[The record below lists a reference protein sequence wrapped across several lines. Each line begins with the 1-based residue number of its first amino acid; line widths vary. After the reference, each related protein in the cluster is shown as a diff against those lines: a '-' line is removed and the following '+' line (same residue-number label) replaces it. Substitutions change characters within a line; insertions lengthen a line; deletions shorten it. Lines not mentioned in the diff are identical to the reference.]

1 MSNAAIYPIVVASLI
16 FFIYLAPGIALFPKF
31 ILMPRTAAIIP
42 FISMSIVVAFQYTL
56 SLFNQFNHQNVI
68 ILIGFLVLISIYRI
82 YKIYKEGMV
91 RKFSTWSKTD
101 YIALSLIFFASTPL
115 MILLGF
121 DGFQHSDE
129 IYSWN
134 LWAKQ
139 LYFNQTPTFDL
150 TGAPYP
156 LALSSFIA
164 FCYKFLGNIDYQLP
178 IKFTFSLIYISTIFV
193 IYSFVKS
200 KKNIGLFF
208 IVFIVVMLV
217 IGTGY
222 EYKKVFAD
230 TLMGSFLVSSLALI
244 ISVSNNKFNT
254 NKHISHNSIVLAS
267 VILMCLSALTK
278 QGAIPWAMLF
288 FPLLAYYIIDKNTQ
302 VANSIKW
309 ILLVPVLTPVLW
321 YFIGGGENFQNNHGV
336 VSRSMSGRDH
346 IEQLLFGFNEVF
358 INKPMLLIFMSAVFF
373 ILLKKIN
380 IEKAIIAIGIAFST
394 VLMILFGSYEPTR
407 LYLHITL
414 VGWLVVFAYEDGVFD
429 NKVFNKISKIG
440 HNFYTYAFI
449 ILLFIWWD
457 ISKLNQ
463 RIEIINPV
471 ANILDGREVQANWMI
486 GKTGAAQYRDIMDSK
501 MGLVSSNAHIFGI
514 YYGMDNLYT
523 QGQIEHLHAKGETN
537 GLHNE
542 VRVLSDSPYETI
554 SRIKGNNIGW
564 IYTEKSNKSIKEA
577 QDFCDGSINM
587 INTSKNLHEQV
598 LYKVNIEAVNSCIE
612 SSK

>member
-1 MSNAAIYPIVVASLI
+1 MSNIAIYPIVVASLI
-16 FFIYLAPGIALFPKF
+16 FFIYLIPGIALFPKF
-31 ILMPRTAAIIP
+31 ILMPRTAATIP
-42 FISMSIVVAFQYTL
+42 FISMSVVVASQYIL
-56 SLFNQFNHQNVI
+56 SLFNQFNHQSVI
-68 ILIGFLVLISIYRI
+68 ILIGILTLISVYRM
-82 YKIYKEGMV
+82 YKIYRESVV
-91 RKFSTWSKTD
+91 RKFNAWSKTD

-178 IKFTFSLIYISTIFV
+178 IKLTFSLIYISTIFV

-200 KKNIGLFF
+200 KNNAGLFF
-208 IVFIVVMLV
+208 IVFIIVMLV

-244 ISVSNNKFNT
+244 ISVSSDKFNT
-254 NKHISHNSIVLAS
+254 SKHVSHNSIVLAS
-267 VILMCLSALTK
+267 VILVCLSALTK

-288 FPLLAYYIIDKNTQ
+288 FPLLGYYIIDKNTQ
-302 VANSIKW
+302 INNSIKW
-309 ILLVPVLTPVLW
+309 VLLVPVLTPVLW
-321 YFIGGGENFQNNHGV
+321 YFIGGENFHNNHGV
-336 VSRSMSGRDH
+336 VSRSMGGREH

-358 INKPMLLIFMSAVFF
+358 INKPMLLIFMGAVFF

-380 IEKAIIAIGIAFST
+380 LEKAILAIGIIFST

-414 VGWLVVFAYEDGVFD
+414 VGWLVVFAYEDGVLD
-429 NKVFNKISKIG
+429 NKVFYKISKIG
-440 HNFYTYAFI
+440 NNFYTYI
-449 ILLFIWWD
+449 IVILLFVWWD

-463 RIEIINPV
+463 RIETINPV

-486 GKTGAAQYRDIMDSK
+486 GKTGATQYREIVDSK
-501 MGLVSSNAHIFGI
+501 MGLVAPNAHIFGI
-514 YYGMDNLYT
+514 YYGMDNLYL
-523 QGQIEHLHAKGETN
+523 QGQIEHLHVKGEMDD
-537 GLHNE
+537 LHNE
-542 VRVLSDSPYETI
+542 VRILSNSPYETI
-554 SRIKGNNIGW
+554 NKIKNNNIGW
-564 IYTEKSNKSIKEA
+564 IYTEKSNGSVKGA
-577 QDFCDGSINM
+577 QDFCDGSISM

-598 LYKVNIEAVNSCIE
+598 LYKVNIEAVNSCIK

>member
-1 MSNAAIYPIVVASLI
+1 MSNIAIYPTVVASLI
-16 FFIYLAPGIALFPKF
+16 FFLYLIPGIALFPKF
-31 ILMPRTAAIIP
+31 ILMPRTAATIP
-42 FISMSIVVAFQYTL
+42 FISMSVVVASQYIL
-56 SLFNQFNHQNVI
+56 SLFNQFNHQSVI
-68 ILIGFLVLISIYRI
+68 ILIGILTLISVYRV
-82 YKIYKEGMV
+82 YKIYRESVV
-91 RKFSTWSKTD
+91 RKFNAWSKTD

-178 IKFTFSLIYISTIFV
+178 IKLTFSLIYISTIFV

-200 KKNIGLFF
+200 KNNAGLFF
-208 IVFIVVMLV
+208 IVFIIVMLV

-244 ISVSNNKFNT
+244 ISVSSDKFNT
-254 NKHISHNSIVLAS
+254 SKHVSHNSIVLAS
-267 VILMCLSALTK
+267 VILVCLSALTK

-288 FPLLAYYIIDKNTQ
+288 FPLLGYYIIDKNIQ
-302 VANSIKW
+302 INNSIKW
-309 ILLVPVLTPVLW
+309 ALLVPVLTPVLW
-321 YFIGGGENFQNNHGV
+321 YFIGGENFHNNHGV
-336 VSRSMSGRDH
+336 VSRSMGGREH

-358 INKPMLLIFMSAVFF
+358 INKPMLLIFMGAVFF

-380 IEKAIIAIGIAFST
+380 LEKAILAIGIIFST

-414 VGWLVVFAYEDGVFD
+414 VGWLVVFAYEDGVLD
-429 NKVFNKISKIG
+429 NKVFYKISKIG
-440 HNFYTYAFI
+440 NNFYTYTI
-449 ILLFIWWD
+449 VILLFVWWD

-463 RIEIINPV
+463 RIETINPV
-471 ANILDGREVQANWMI
+471 ADILDGREVQANWMI
-486 GKTGAAQYRDIMDSK
+486 GKTGATQYREIVDSK
-501 MGLVSSNAHIFGI
+501 MGLVAPNAHIFGI
-514 YYGMDNLYT
+514 YYGMDNLYL
-523 QGQIEHLHAKGETN
+523 QGQIEHLHVKGEMDD
-537 GLHNE
+537 LHNE
-542 VRVLSDSPYETI
+542 VRILSNSPYETI
-554 SRIKGNNIGW
+554 NKIKNNNIGW
-564 IYTEKSNKSIKEA
+564 IYTEKSNGSVKGA
-577 QDFCDGSINM
+577 QDFCDGSISM

-598 LYKVNIEAVNSCIE
+598 LYKVNIEAVNSCIK

>member
-1 MSNAAIYPIVVASLI
+1 MSNIAIYPTVVASLI
-16 FFIYLAPGIALFPKF
+16 FFLYLIPGIALFPKF
-31 ILMPRTAAIIP
+31 ILMPRTAATIP
-42 FISMSIVVAFQYTL
+42 FISMSVVVASQYIL
-56 SLFNQFNHQNVI
+56 SLFNQFNHQSVI
-68 ILIGFLVLISIYRI
+68 ILIGILTLISVYRM
-82 YKIYKEGMV
+82 YKIYRESVVG
-91 RKFSTWSKTD
+91 KFNAWSKTD

-178 IKFTFSLIYISTIFV
+178 IKLTFSLIYISTIFV

-200 KKNIGLFF
+200 KNNAGLFF
-208 IVFIVVMLV
+208 IVFIIVMLV

-244 ISVSNNKFNT
+244 ISVSSDKFNT
-254 NKHISHNSIVLAS
+254 NKYISHNSIVLAS
-267 VILMCLSALTK
+267 VILVCLSALTK

-288 FPLLAYYIIDKNTQ
+288 FPLLGYYIIDKNIQ
-302 VANSIKW
+302 INNSIKW
-309 ILLVPVLTPVLW
+309 VLLVPVLTPVLW
-321 YFIGGGENFQNNHGV
+321 YFIGGENFHNNHGV
-336 VSRSMSGRDH
+336 VSRSMGGREH

-358 INKPMLLIFMSAVFF
+358 INKPMLLIFMGAVFF

-380 IEKAIIAIGIAFST
+380 LEKAILAIGIIFST

-414 VGWLVVFAYEDGVFD
+414 VGWLVVFAYEDGVLD
-429 NKVFNKISKIG
+429 NKVFYKISKIG
-440 HNFYTYAFI
+440 NNFYTYTI
-449 ILLFIWWD
+449 VILLFVWWD

-463 RIEIINPV
+463 RIETINPV
-471 ANILDGREVQANWMI
+471 ADILDGREVQANWMI
-486 GKTGAAQYRDIMDSK
+486 GKTGATQYREIVDSK
-501 MGLVSSNAHIFGI
+501 MGLVAPNAHIFGI
-514 YYGMDNLYT
+514 YYGMDNLYL
-523 QGQIEHLHAKGETN
+523 QGQIEHLHVKGETDD
-537 GLHNE
+537 LHNE
-542 VRVLSDSPYETI
+542 VRILSNSPYETI
-554 SRIKGNNIGW
+554 NKIKNNNIGW
-564 IYTEKSNKSIKEA
+564 IYTEKSNGSVKGA
-577 QDFCDGSINM
+577 QDFCDGSISM

-598 LYKVNIEAVNSCIE
+598 LYKVNIEAVNSCIK

>member
-1 MSNAAIYPIVVASLI
+1 MSNIAIYPTVVASLI
-16 FFIYLAPGIALFPKF
+16 FFLYLIPGIALFPKF
-31 ILMPRTAAIIP
+31 ILMPRTAATIP
-42 FISMSIVVAFQYTL
+42 FISMSVVVASQYIL
-56 SLFNQFNHQNVI
+56 SLFNQFNHQSVI
-68 ILIGFLVLISIYRI
+68 ILIGILTLISVYRV
-82 YKIYKEGMV
+82 YKIYRESVV
-91 RKFSTWSKTD
+91 RKFNAWSKTD

-178 IKFTFSLIYISTIFV
+178 IKLTFSLIYISTIFV

-200 KKNIGLFF
+200 KNNAGLFF
-208 IVFIVVMLV
+208 IVFIIVMLV

-244 ISVSNNKFNT
+244 ISVSSDKFNT
-254 NKHISHNSIVLAS
+254 NKYISHNSIVLAS
-267 VILMCLSALTK
+267 VILVCLSALTK

-288 FPLLAYYIIDKNTQ
+288 FPLLGYYIIDKNIQ
-302 VANSIKW
+302 INNSIKW
-309 ILLVPVLTPVLW
+309 ALLVPVLTPVLW
-321 YFIGGGENFQNNHGV
+321 YFIGGENFHNNHGV
-336 VSRSMSGRDH
+336 VSRSMGGREH

-358 INKPMLLIFMSAVFF
+358 INKPMLLIFMGAVFF

-380 IEKAIIAIGIAFST
+380 LEKAILAIGIIFST

-414 VGWLVVFAYEDGVFD
+414 VGWLVVFAYEDGVLD
-429 NKVFNKISKIG
+429 NKVFYKISKIG
-440 HNFYTYAFI
+440 NNFYTYTI
-449 ILLFIWWD
+449 VILLFVWWD

-463 RIEIINPV
+463 RIETINPV
-471 ANILDGREVQANWMI
+471 ADILDGREVQANWMI
-486 GKTGAAQYRDIMDSK
+486 GKTGATQYREIVDSK
-501 MGLVSSNAHIFGI
+501 MGLVAPNAHIFGI
-514 YYGMDNLYT
+514 YYGMDNLYL
-523 QGQIEHLHAKGETN
+523 QGQIEHLHVKGETDD
-537 GLHNE
+537 LHNE
-542 VRVLSDSPYETI
+542 VRILSNSPYETI
-554 SRIKGNNIGW
+554 NKIKNNNIGW
-564 IYTEKSNKSIKEA
+564 IYTEKSNGSVKGA
-577 QDFCDGSINM
+577 QDFCDGSISM

-598 LYKVNIEAVNSCIE
+598 LYKVNIEAVNSCIK

>member
-1 MSNAAIYPIVVASLI
+1 MSNIAIYPIVVASLI
-16 FFIYLAPGIALFPKF
+16 FFLYLIPGIALFPKF
-31 ILMPRTAAIIP
+31 ILMPRTAATIP
-42 FISMSIVVAFQYTL
+42 FISMSVVVASQYIL
-56 SLFNQFNHQNVI
+56 SLFNQFNHQSVI
-68 ILIGFLVLISIYRI
+68 ILIGILTLISVYRM
-82 YKIYKEGMV
+82 YKIYRESVV
-91 RKFSTWSKTD
+91 RKFNAWSKTD

-178 IKFTFSLIYISTIFV
+178 IKLTFSLIYISTIFV

-200 KKNIGLFF
+200 KNNAGLFF
-208 IVFIVVMLV
+208 IVFIIVMLI

-244 ISVSNNKFNT
+244 ISVSSDKFNT
-254 NKHISHNSIVLAS
+254 SKHVSHNSIVLAS
-267 VILMCLSALTK
+267 VILVCLSALTK

-288 FPLLAYYIIDKNTQ
+288 FPLLGYYIIDKNTQ
-302 VANSIKW
+302 INNSIKW
-309 ILLVPVLTPVLW
+309 VLLVPVLTPVLW
-321 YFIGGGENFQNNHGV
+321 YFIGGENFHNNHGV
-336 VSRSMSGRDH
+336 VSRSMGGREH

-358 INKPMLLIFMSAVFF
+358 INKPMLLIFMGAVFF

-380 IEKAIIAIGIAFST
+380 LEKAILAIGIIFST

-414 VGWLVVFAYEDGVFD
+414 VGWLVVFAYEDGVLD
-429 NKVFNKISKIG
+429 NKVFYKISKIG
-440 HNFYTYAFI
+440 NNFYTYI
-449 ILLFIWWD
+449 IVILLFVWWD

-463 RIEIINPV
+463 RIETINPV

-486 GKTGAAQYRDIMDSK
+486 GKTGATQYREIVDSK
-501 MGLVSSNAHIFGI
+501 MGLVAPNAHIFGI
-514 YYGMDNLYT
+514 YYGMDNLYL
-523 QGQIEHLHAKGETN
+523 QGQIEHLHVKGEMDD
-537 GLHNE
+537 LHNE
-542 VRVLSDSPYETI
+542 VRILSNSPYETI
-554 SRIKGNNIGW
+554 NKIKNNNIGW
-564 IYTEKSNKSIKEA
+564 IYTEKSNGSVKGA
-577 QDFCDGSINM
+577 QDFCDGSISM

-598 LYKVNIEAVNSCIE
+598 LYKVNIEAVNSCIK

>member
-1 MSNAAIYPIVVASLI
+1 MSNIAIYPIVVASLI
-16 FFIYLAPGIALFPKF
+16 FFLYLIPGIALFPKF
-31 ILMPRTAAIIP
+31 ILMPRTAATIP
-42 FISMSIVVAFQYTL
+42 FISMSVVVASQYIL
-56 SLFNQFNHQNVI
+56 SLFNQFNHQSVI
-68 ILIGFLVLISIYRI
+68 ILIGILTLISVYRM
-82 YKIYKEGMV
+82 YKIYRESVV
-91 RKFSTWSKTD
+91 RKFNAWSKTD

-178 IKFTFSLIYISTIFV
+178 IKLTFSLIYISTIFV

-200 KKNIGLFF
+200 KNNAGLFF
-208 IVFIVVMLV
+208 IVFIIVMLI

-244 ISVSNNKFNT
+244 ISVSSDKFNT
-254 NKHISHNSIVLAS
+254 SKHVSHNSIVLAS
-267 VILMCLSALTK
+267 VILVCLSALTK

-288 FPLLAYYIIDKNTQ
+288 FPLLGYYIIDKNTQ
-302 VANSIKW
+302 INNSIKW
-309 ILLVPVLTPVLW
+309 VLLVPVLTPVLW
-321 YFIGGGENFQNNHGV
+321 YFIGGENFHNNHGV
-336 VSRSMSGRDH
+336 VSRSMGGREH

-358 INKPMLLIFMSAVFF
+358 INKPMLLIFMGAVFF

-380 IEKAIIAIGIAFST
+380 LEKAILAIGIIFST

-414 VGWLVVFAYEDGVFD
+414 VGWLVVFAYEDGVLD
-429 NKVFNKISKIG
+429 NKV
-440 HNFYTYAFI
+440 
-449 ILLFIWWD
+449 W
-457 ISKLNQ
+457 
-463 RIEIINPV
+463 V
-471 ANILDGREVQANWMI
+471 
-486 GKTGAAQYRDIMDSK
+486 
-501 MGLVSSNAHIFGI
+501 
-514 YYGMDNLYT
+514 
-523 QGQIEHLHAKGETN
+523 
-537 GLHNE
+537 
-542 VRVLSDSPYETI
+542 
-554 SRIKGNNIGW
+554 
-564 IYTEKSNKSIKEA
+564 
-577 QDFCDGSINM
+577 
-587 INTSKNLHEQV
+587 
-598 LYKVNIEAVNSCIE
+598 
-612 SSK
+612 